1 MHVLKQKGFSTKG
14 EGRGLGLSNLG
25 ELTAMEPNILLETII
40 SEQRFTQKV
49 VVIGEEEERC

>member
-1 MHVLKQKGFSTKG
+1 
-14 EGRGLGLSNLG
+14 
-25 ELTAMEPNILLETII
+25 LLETII